1 MNKSPKQ
8 SLTETQMR
16 DLPLQTRQAALQPN
30 TLNLDERTVELV
42 WSVGAAVRRRDPWT
56 GDAYDE
62 VLSLDT
68 QHVDLSRLNSG
79 APLLNS
85 HGQWNLDDVI
95 GVVERAWIEDA
106 GDHQEGKALVRFSK
120 RPAVDAIWDDVVN
133 GIVRNVSVGYSIRSI
148 EVIDPPNRAKGAK
161 GTKDSQVPVWRAVDW
176 QPMELSAVPIGADAS
191 AGFRTSDLT
200 SPCQFHGL
208 SELPQADDQP
218 SPETNT
224 ASQTNSQKNNPTNRQ
239 KINQRSP
246 SMPSTTQPETN
257 APVTDTVT
265 LDEQPATRSD
275 ESTQPE
281 LTTTTM
287 TKPTNPMTNQPS
299 QDQRAQPKVTV
310 NTAGNND
317 IQITAQA
324 VADERS
330 RIQNIYDSQSK
341 LGVERSVADDLITRG
356 VTLDEARATL
366 INAAAK
372 EQKPIRNTI
381 VTGNVDLAAS
391 RKLAVKDALL
401 HRFDPVNNPLKGEA
415 CEWRGLNLME
425 MARCYLE
432 AEGASVRG
440 LSRDEVA
447 TRALHG
453 TSDFPH
459 ILAGVANQS
468 LRDSYD
474 TTPQTFKPFCR
485 QVAASDFKD
494 LHRVQLGEAPTF
506 DKVNE
511 PGEFKRGSIGE
522 SKESYRVETYGKI
535 FSISRQVLIN
545 DDLDAFTRVP
555 QLFGTSAANLES
567 DVVWSILTQ
576 NPKMGDGKELF
587 HALHK
592 NVGAQS
598 VALSVAALG
607 KARAEMVKQTGLDGK
622 TVIHVRPG
630 YLLVPA
636 SLEMDAEQL
645 IAQNLVPHTT
655 TDVVPNSIRSL
666 RIIAEPRLD
675 QASETAWFL
684 MAAPNQIDTIEY
696 AYLEGQQ
703 GVYLETRMGF
713 DVDGIEIKARLD
725 FGAKAIDW
733 RGMYRNSGA
742 PS

>member
-1 MNKSPKQ
+1 
-8 SLTETQMR
+8 
-16 DLPLQTRQAALQPN
+16 
-30 TLNLDERTVELV
+30 
-42 WSVGAAVRRRDPWT
+42 
-56 GDAYDE
+56 
-62 VLSLDT
+62 
-68 QHVDLSRLNSG
+68 
-79 APLLNS
+79 
-85 HGQWNLDDVI
+85 
-95 GVVERAWIEDA
+95 
-106 GDHQEGKALVRFSK
+106 
-120 RPAVDAIWDDVVN
+120 
-133 GIVRNVSVGYSIRSI
+133 
-148 EVIDPPNRAKGAK
+148 
-161 GTKDSQVPVWRAVDW
+161 
-176 QPMELSAVPIGADAS
+176 
-191 AGFRTSDLT
+191 
-200 SPCQFHGL
+200 
-208 SELPQADDQP
+208 
-218 SPETNT
+218 
-224 ASQTNSQKNNPTNRQ
+224 
-239 KINQRSP
+239 
-246 SMPSTTQPETN
+246 MPSTTQPETN
-257 APVTDTVT
+257 SPTTEAVTSDGPSEV
-265 LDEQPATRSD
+265 RSD
-275 ESTQPE
+275 EATQSEPITE
-281 LTTTTM
+281 PM
-287 TKPTNPMTNQPS
+287 TKNTDPMPNQTT

-317 IQITAQA
+317 IQITEQA

-341 LGVERSVADDLITRG
+341 LGVERSVAEDLITRG

-511 PGEFKRGSIGE
+511 LGEFKRGSIGE

-655 TDVVPNSIRSL
+655 LDVVPNSIRSL

-742 PS
+742 SA

>member
-1 MNKSPKQ
+1 MTKSPKP
-8 SLTETQMR
+8 SLKEKTKETQTR
-16 DLPLQTRQAALQPN
+16 DLPLQTRQATLQPN
-30 TLNLDERTVELV
+30 TLNVDERTVELV

-95 GVVERAWIEDA
+95 GVVERAWIEDV

-120 RPAVDAIWDDVVN
+120 RPAVDAIWHDVVN

-148 EVIDPPNRAKGAK
+148 EVIDSKE
-161 GTKDSQVPVWRAVDW
+161 SQVPVWRAVDW

-191 AGFRTSDLT
+191 AGFRSGETTST
-200 SPCQFHGL
+200 CQFHGL
-208 SELPQADDQP
+208 SELTDGHP
-218 SPETNT
+218 SIPSSTSKSNQINNQTTNLRSSSMPSPTKPETN
-224 ASQTNSQKNNPTNRQ
+224 SPVIDSVDDQT
-239 KINQRSP
+239 
-246 SMPSTTQPETN
+246 E
-257 APVTDTVT
+257 
-265 LDEQPATRSD
+265 TRSG
-275 ESTQPE
+275 EITQSE
-281 LTTTTM
+281 TLTEPM
-287 TKPTNPMTNQPS
+287 TKPMTNQTT
-299 QDQRAQPKVTV
+299 QEHRAQANVIV
-310 NTAGNND
+310 NTTDETQA
-317 IQITAQA
+317 TEQA

-330 RIQNIYDSQSK
+330 RIQHIYDSQSK
-341 LGVERSVADDLITRG
+341 LGVERSVADDLIARG
-356 VTLDEARATL
+356 VTLDEARAAL
-366 INAAAK
+366 IDAAAK
-372 EQKPIRNTI
+372 EQKPIINTI

-425 MARCYLE
+425 MARSYLE

-485 QVAASDFKD
+485 QVSASDFKD
-494 LHRVQLGEAPTF
+494 LHRVQLGEAPAL

-511 PGEFKRGSIGE
+511 LGEFKRGSIGE

-535 FSISRQVLIN
+535 FAISRQVLIN

-587 HALHK
+587 HAQHK
-592 NVGAQS
+592 NLGAQNT
-598 VALSVAALG
+598 ALSVAALG
-607 KARAEMVKQTGLDGK
+607 KARAAMVKQTGLDGK

-636 SLEMDAEQL
+636 SLEMNAEQL

-655 TDVVPNSIRSL
+655 NDVVPNSIRSL

-742 PS
+742 SA

>member
-1 MNKSPKQ
+1 MTKSPTQALSETRK
-8 SLTETQMR
+8 ETQKEIATQSQTR
-16 DLPLQTRQAALQPN
+16 DLPLQTRQATLQPN
-30 TLNLDERTVELV
+30 TLNVDERTVELV

-95 GVVERAWIEDA
+95 GVVERAWIEDV

-120 RPAVDAIWDDVVN
+120 RPAVDAIWHDVVN

-148 EVIDPPNRAKGAK
+148 EVIDSKE
-161 GTKDSQVPVWRAVDW
+161 SQVPVWRAVDW

-191 AGFRTSDLT
+191 AGFRSGETTST
-200 SPCQFHGL
+200 CQFHGL
-208 SELPQADDQP
+208 SKVIDDQP
-218 SPETNT
+218 SPESNT
-224 ASQTNSQKNNPTNRQ
+224 SSQTNSLKT
-239 KINQRSP
+239 NQRSS
-246 SMPSTTQPETN
+246 SMPSPTQPETHSPIID
-257 APVTDTVT
+257 PVDDQT
-265 LDEQPATRSD
+265 ETRSG
-275 ESTQPE
+275 EVTQSE
-281 LTTTTM
+281 TLTEPM
-287 TKPTNPMTNQPS
+287 TKPITKNTDPMPNQTTPEH
-299 QDQRAQPKVTV
+299 RAQSNVTV
-310 NTAGNND
+310 TSLGTD
-317 IQITAQA
+317 DTQVTEHA

-366 INAAAK
+366 IDAAAK
-372 EQKPIRNTI
+372 DQAPIRHTI

-425 MARCYLE
+425 MARSYLE

-485 QVAASDFKD
+485 QVSASDFKD
-494 LHRVQLGEAPTF
+494 LHRVQLGEAPAL

-511 PGEFKRGSIGE
+511 LGEFKRGSIGE

-535 FSISRQVLIN
+535 FAISRQVLIN

-587 HALHK
+587 HAQHK
-592 NVGAQS
+592 NLGAQNA
-598 VALSVAALG
+598 ALSVAALG
-607 KARAEMVKQTGLDGK
+607 KARAAMVKQTGLDGK
-622 TVIHVRPG
+622 TAIHVRPG

-655 TDVVPNSIRSL
+655 NDVVPNSIRSL

-742 PS
+742 SA

>member
-1 MNKSPKQ
+1 MTKSPKP
-8 SLTETQMR
+8 SLKEKTKETQTR
-16 DLPLQTRQAALQPN
+16 DLPLQTRQATLQPN
-30 TLNLDERTVELV
+30 TLDVDERTVELV

-120 RPAVDAIWDDVVN
+120 RPAVDAIWYDVVN

-148 EVIDPPNRAKGAK
+148 EVIDSKE
-161 GTKDSQVPVWRAVDW
+161 SQVPVWRAVDW

-191 AGFRTSDLT
+191 AGFRSGETTST
-200 SPCQFHGL
+200 CQFHGL
-208 SELPQADDQP
+208 SKVIDDQP
-218 SPETNT
+218 SPESNT
-224 ASQTNSQKNNPTNRQ
+224 SSQTNSLKT
-239 KINQRSP
+239 NQRSS
-246 SMPSTTQPETN
+246 SMPSTTQAETN
-257 APVTDTVT
+257 TPVIDPVDDQT
-265 LDEQPATRSD
+265 ETRS
-275 ESTQPE
+275 EEATQSETFTEP
-281 LTTTTM
+281 M
-287 TKPTNPMTNQPS
+287 TKPMTKNTDPMPNQTTPER
-299 QDQRAQPKVTV
+299 RAQSNVTV
-310 NTAGNND
+310 TSSGMD
-317 IQITAQA
+317 ETQVTEHA
-324 VADERS
+324 VADERA
-330 RIQNIYDSQSK
+330 RIQHIYDSQSK
-341 LGVERSVADDLITRG
+341 LGVERSVADDLIERG
-356 VTLDEARATL
+356 VALDEARATL
-366 INAAAK
+366 IDAAAK
-372 EQKPIRNTI
+372 EQKPIINTI

-391 RKLAVKDALL
+391 RKMAVKDALL

-425 MARCYLE
+425 MARSYLE

-485 QVAASDFKD
+485 QVSASDFKD
-494 LHRVQLGEAPTF
+494 LHRVQLGEAPAL

-511 PGEFKRGSIGE
+511 LGEFKRGSIGE

-535 FSISRQVLIN
+535 FAISRQVLIN

-587 HALHK
+587 HAQHK
-592 NVGAQS
+592 NLGAQNT
-598 VALSVAALG
+598 ALSVAALG
-607 KARAEMVKQTGLDGK
+607 KARAAMVKQTGLDGK

-742 PS
+742 SA

>member
-1 MNKSPKQ
+1 MTKSPTQ
-8 SLTETQMR
+8 ASTETRKETQKEIATQSQTR
-16 DLPLQTRQAALQPN
+16 DLPLQTRQATLQPN
-30 TLNLDERTVELV
+30 TLNVDERTVELV

-95 GVVERAWIEDA
+95 GVVERAWFEYV
-106 GDHQEGKALVRFSK
+106 GDHREGKALVRFSK

-148 EVIDPPNRAKGAK
+148 EVIDSKG
-161 GTKDSQVPVWRAVDW
+161 SQVPVWRAVDW

-191 AGFRTSDLT
+191 AGFRSGETTST
-200 SPCQFHGL
+200 CQFHGL
-208 SELPQADDQP
+208 SELPESDDQP
-218 SPETNT
+218 SLESNT
-224 ASQTNSQKNNPTNRQ
+224 SSQTNSLKT
-239 KINQRSP
+239 NQRSS
-246 SMPSTTQPETN
+246 SMPSPTKPETHS
-257 APVTDTVT
+257 PVIEPVDDQTETRSSDVTQSETLTEPMTKNTDPMPNQTIQEHRAQANVT
-265 LDEQPATRSD
+265 LTSSGMDE
-275 ESTQPE
+275 TQGTE
-281 LTTTTM
+281 
-287 TKPTNPMTNQPS
+287 
-299 QDQRAQPKVTV
+299 
-310 NTAGNND
+310 
-317 IQITAQA
+317 QA

-330 RIQNIYDSQSK
+330 RIQHIYDSQSK
-341 LGVERSVADDLITRG
+341 LGVERSVADDLIARG

-372 EQKPIRNTI
+372 EQTPIRHTI

-425 MARCYLE
+425 MARSYLE

-485 QVAASDFKD
+485 QVSASDFKD
-494 LHRVQLGEAPTF
+494 LHRVQLGEAPAL

-511 PGEFKRGSIGE
+511 LGEFKRGSIGE

-535 FSISRQVLIN
+535 FAISRQVLIN

-587 HALHK
+587 HAQHK
-592 NVGAQS
+592 NLGAQNA
-598 VALSVAALG
+598 ALSVAALG
-607 KARAEMVKQTGLDGK
+607 KARAAMVKQTGLDGK

-645 IAQNLVPHTT
+645 IAQNLVPHVTN
-655 TDVVPNSIRSL
+655 DVVPNSIRSL

-742 PS
+742 SA

>member
-1 MNKSPKQ
+1 
-8 SLTETQMR
+8 
-16 DLPLQTRQAALQPN
+16 
-30 TLNLDERTVELV
+30 
-42 WSVGAAVRRRDPWT
+42 
-56 GDAYDE
+56 
-62 VLSLDT
+62 
-68 QHVDLSRLNSG
+68 
-79 APLLNS
+79 
-85 HGQWNLDDVI
+85 
-95 GVVERAWIEDA
+95 
-106 GDHQEGKALVRFSK
+106 
-120 RPAVDAIWDDVVN
+120 
-133 GIVRNVSVGYSIRSI
+133 
-148 EVIDPPNRAKGAK
+148 
-161 GTKDSQVPVWRAVDW
+161 
-176 QPMELSAVPIGADAS
+176 
-191 AGFRTSDLT
+191 
-200 SPCQFHGL
+200 
-208 SELPQADDQP
+208 
-218 SPETNT
+218 
-224 ASQTNSQKNNPTNRQ
+224 
-239 KINQRSP
+239 
-246 SMPSTTQPETN
+246 MPSTTKPETHS
-257 APVTDTVT
+257 PVIEPVDDQT
-265 LDEQPATRSD
+265 ETRS
-275 ESTQPE
+275 EEATQSE
-281 LTTTTM
+281 TLTEPM
-287 TKPTNPMTNQPS
+287 TKPMTKNTDPMPNQTTPER
-299 QDQRAQPKVTV
+299 RAQSNVTV
-310 NTAGNND
+310 TSSGMD
-317 IQITAQA
+317 ETQVTEHA
-324 VADERS
+324 VADERA
-330 RIQNIYDSQSK
+330 RIQHIYDSQSK
-341 LGVERSVADDLITRG
+341 LGVERSVADDLIERG
-356 VTLDEARATL
+356 VALDEARATL
-366 INAAAK
+366 IDAAAK
-372 EQKPIRNTI
+372 EQKPIINTI

-391 RKLAVKDALL
+391 RKMAVKDALL

-425 MARCYLE
+425 MARSYLE

-485 QVAASDFKD
+485 QVSASDFKD
-494 LHRVQLGEAPTF
+494 LHRVQLGEAPAL

-511 PGEFKRGSIGE
+511 LGEFKRGSIGE

-535 FSISRQVLIN
+535 FAISRQVLIN

-587 HALHK
+587 HAQHK
-592 NVGAQS
+592 NLGAQNT
-598 VALSVAALG
+598 ALSVAALG
-607 KARAEMVKQTGLDGK
+607 KARAAMVKQTGLDGK

-742 PS
+742 SA

>member
-1 MNKSPKQ
+1 MTKSPTQ
-8 SLTETQMR
+8 ASNETQKETQKEIATKSKTR
-16 DLPLQTRQAALQPN
+16 DMPLQTRQATLQPN
-30 TLNLDERTVELV
+30 TLNVDERTVELV

-95 GVVERAWIEDA
+95 GVVERAWIENV
-106 GDHQEGKALVRFSK
+106 GEHQEGKALVRFSK
-120 RPAVDAIWDDVVN
+120 RPAVDAIWHDVVN

-148 EVIDPPNRAKGAK
+148 EIIDPPKGA
-161 GTKDSQVPVWRAVDW
+161 QVPVWRAVDW

-191 AGFRTSDLT
+191 AGFRSGETTST
-200 SPCQFHGL
+200 CQFHGL
-208 SELPQADDQP
+208 SKLTDDQP
-218 SPETNT
+218 SITPSTSKPNQINNLET
-224 ASQTNSQKNNPTNRQ
+224 
-239 KINQRSP
+239 NQRSP
-246 SMPSTTQPETN
+246 SMPSPTQPETTLP
-257 APVTDTVT
+257 ATDAVT
-265 LDEQPATRSD
+265 LDEKPDARSD
-275 ESTQPE
+275 EVTQPE
-281 LTTTTM
+281 TLTEPM
-287 TKPTNPMTNQPS
+287 TKPMTKNTDPMPNQT
-299 QDQRAQPKVTV
+299 AQEHRVQANVTV
-310 NTAGNND
+310 NTTDKTQA
-317 IQITAQA
+317 TEQA

-330 RIQNIYDSQSK
+330 RIQHIYDSQSK
-341 LGVERSVADDLITRG
+341 LGVERSVADDLITKG

-366 INAAAK
+366 IDAAAK
-372 EQKPIRNTI
+372 NQTPIRHTI

-425 MARCYLE
+425 MARSYLE

-485 QVAASDFKD
+485 QVSASDFKD
-494 LHRVQLGEAPTF
+494 LHRVQLGEAPAL

-511 PGEFKRGSIGE
+511 LGEFKRGSIGE

-535 FSISRQVLIN
+535 FAISRQVLIN

-587 HALHK
+587 HAQHK
-592 NVGAQS
+592 NLGAQNA
-598 VALSVAALG
+598 ALSVAALG
-607 KARAEMVKQTGLDGK
+607 KARAAMVKQTGLDGK
-622 TVIHVRPG
+622 TAIRVRPG

-645 IAQNLVPHTT
+645 IAQNLVPHATN
-655 TDVVPNSIRSL
+655 DVVPNSIRSL

-742 PS
+742 SA